1 MSLNINNNMSLK
13 TGSSY
18 FNDWRRRWRYICTG
32 HESKR
37 IRDHLKD
44 KIKDKNPPTIKL
56 LDKITF
62 TLGVLNISFVQYF
75 LFVKP
80 AYFWLWYSIVIPLL
94 MITRFF
100 HFKSLGWHYFML
112 GMLINHIIPLS
123 NHHHRHHHHHRLLL
137 LCIDAHTLST
147 VYIAIISN
155 TI

>member
-1 MSLNINNNMSLK
+1 MSMKSMS
-13 TGSSY
+13 GSSSSSSSSSRNY
-18 FNDWRRRWRYICTG
+18 FNDWRRKWRYLWTG

-44 KIKDKNPPTIKL
+44 KIKNQAIGIRNKNPPTIKL

-80 AYFWLWYSIVIPLL
+80 TYFWLWYSIVIPLL

-112 GMLINHIIPLS
+112 GMLINQ
-123 NHHHRHHHHHRLLL
+123 
-137 LCIDAHTLST
+137 
-147 VYIAIISN
+147 
-155 TI
+155 

>member
-1 MSLNINNNMSLK
+1 MIISIIISIIVIVIININSNNIIINNIISGMS
-13 TGSSY
+13 GNSSSRNY
-18 FNDWRRRWRYICTG
+18 FNDWRRKWRYLWTG

-44 KIKDKNPPTIKL
+44 KIKNQAIRIKNKNPPTIKL

-80 AYFWLWYSIVIPLL
+80 TYFWLWYSIVIPLL

-112 GMLINHIIPLS
+112 GMLINQSINQSI
-123 NHHHRHHHHHRLLL
+123 N
-137 LCIDAHTLST
+137 
-147 VYIAIISN
+147 
-155 TI
+155 